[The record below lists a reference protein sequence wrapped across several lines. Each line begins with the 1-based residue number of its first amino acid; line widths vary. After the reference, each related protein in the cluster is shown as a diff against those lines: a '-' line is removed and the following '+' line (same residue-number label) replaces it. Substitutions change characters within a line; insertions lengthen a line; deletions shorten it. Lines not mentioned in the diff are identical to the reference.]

1 MPGYL
6 APRWLIHLEGAFR
19 KDLEGSLIL
28 ERRPAR
34 ALSGVLKRRAKDD
47 GRGTDMD
54 MPGDVGKIR

>member
-6 APRWLIHLEGAFR
+6 APRWLIDREGAFR

-28 ERRPAR
+28 ERRSAR

-54 MPGDVGKIR
+54 MPGM